1 MFWKTLNWVQDNW
14 KSIALLGLP
23 VLISF
28 IASLVRKND
37 SLENKLETKEKEQAI
52 DKEVSELGERLKD
65 EAQEARTAVIE
76 RVIDNHKDALNA
88 IADEEQQRIE
98 SIVDAQAATE
108 AIKEKLEEPAWKK
121 LTPADIKPPKF
132 PDPRKAATRRLCP
145 CGSGFK
151 YKYCHAKY
159 WSDK

>member
-1 MFWKTLNWVQDNW
+1 MFWKTLNWIQDNW

-37 SLENKLETKEKEQAI
+37 SLENKLETKEKEQKI
-52 DKEVSELGERLKD
+52 DKEVSELGERLKE
-65 EAQEARTAVIE
+65 EALEARTATIE
-76 RVIDNHKDALNA
+76 RVIDNHKDAIEA
-88 IADEEQQRIE
+88 IAKEEKERIE
-98 SIVDAQAATE
+98 SIVDAESATQ
-108 AIKEKLEEPAWKK
+108 AIKEKLDEPAWKK
-121 LTPADIKPPKF
+121 VKPEDVRPPKY
-132 PDPRKAATRRLCP
+132 PDPRRVATKRPCP

-159 WSDK
+159 WSAE